1 MNLIEKYRLHLVK
14 HDRSEKTIHG
24 YITDLVQF
32 QKWLGVRPLSK
43 ITEVDVRAYRDHM
56 LNESNSPNTI
66 NRRIA
71 SIASFGNWGSTQG
84 GVFKS
89 NPAQYIKPVKSVE
102 LAPRWLDE
110 EQKKKLLKAV
120 ENDLREA
127 KERYPRLWVLRKRDA
142 VIIHI
147 LLLTGLRVDELC
159 SLKLTDLSLSERKGT
174 LLVRHGKGG
183 KQRIVNLHIEA
194 RKQLS
199 EWLEVRPQV
208 ESDGLFV
215 GQTGEG
221 IRPRIVQRVVE
232 RYADLA
238 DLKDVTPHSLRH
250 TYARNLLDS
259 GSKLQ
264 EVAMLMGHSSL
275 DSTARYVQPSET
287 DLQQA
292 VDRLRV

>member
-1 MNLIEKYRLHLVK
+1 MKVIEQYRLHLVK
-14 HDRSEKTIHG
+14 HDRSEKTVHG

-32 QKWLGVRPLSK
+32 QKWLGKRPLTS
-43 ITEVDVRAYRDHM
+43 ITEVDVREYRDHM
-56 LNESNSPNTI
+56 LKQGNSPNTI

-71 SIASFGNWGSTQG
+71 SIASFGDWGSTQG

-110 EQKKKLLKAV
+110 EQKKRLLKVV
-120 ENDLREA
+120 ENDLLGA

-142 VIIHI
+142 VIVNV

-159 SLKLTDLSLSERKGT
+159 SLKLSDLRLSERKGA
-174 LLVRHGKGG
+174 LLVRHGKGS
-183 KQRIVNLHIEA
+183 KQRVVNLHIEA

-287 DLQQA
+287 ELQQA

>member
-1 MNLIEKYRLHLVK
+1 MDLIEQYRTHLVK

-24 YITDLVQF
+24 YTTDLVQF
-32 QKWLGVRPLSK
+32 QKWLGKRPLSK
-43 ITEVDVRAYRDHM
+43 ITEVDVREYRDHM
-56 LNESNSPNTI
+56 LKEGNSPNTI

-71 SIASFGNWGSTQG
+71 SIASFGDWGSTQG
-84 GVFKS
+84 GIFKG
-89 NPAQYIKPVKSVE
+89 NPAQYIKPVKTVE

-142 VIIHI
+142 VIVNV

-159 SLKLTDLSLSERKGT
+159 SLKLSDLTLSERKGT

-183 KQRIVNLHIEA
+183 KQRVVNLHIEA

-208 ESDGLFV
+208 GNDGLFV

-221 IRPRIVQRVVE
+221 IKPRLVQRLVE

-238 DLKDVTPHSLRH
+238 ELKDVTPHSLRH

-259 GSKLQ
+259 GSSLQ
-264 EVAMLMGHSSL
+264 EVALLMGHSSL

-287 DLQQA
+287 ELQQA
-292 VDRLRV
+292 VDRLKV

>member
-1 MNLIEKYRLHLVK
+1 
-14 HDRSEKTIHG
+14 
-24 YITDLVQF
+24 
-32 QKWLGVRPLSK
+32 
-43 ITEVDVRAYRDHM
+43 M
-56 LNESNSPNTI
+56 LKEGNSPNTI

-71 SIASFGNWGSTQG
+71 SIASFGDWGSSQG
-84 GVFKS
+84 GIFKV
-89 NPAQYIKPVKSVE
+89 NPAQYVKPVKTIE
-102 LAPRWLDE
+102 LAPRWLNE

-120 ENDLREA
+120 DTDLREA

-142 VIIHI
+142 VIVNV

-159 SLKLTDLSLSERKGT
+159 SLKLTDLTLSERKGT

-183 KQRIVNLHIEA
+183 KQRAVNLHIEA

-215 GQTGEG
+215 GQKGEG
-221 IRPRIVQRVVE
+221 IRPRLVQRLVE

-238 DLKDVTPHSLRH
+238 GLEDVTPHSLRH
-250 TYARNLLDS
+250 TYARSLLDS
-259 GSKLQ
+259 GSSLQ
-264 EVAMLMGHSSL
+264 EVALLMGHSSL
-275 DSTARYVQPSET
+275 DSTARYVQPSEME
-287 DLQQA
+287 LQQA